1 MRRVLVLDVG
11 GTHVKALVT
20 GAREPRKFA
29 SGPAMT
35 PRRMVEAVKHL
46 VDGWH
51 YDVVALGYPGLVVH
65 GRIAAEPRNLGR
77 GWVGFDFERAFGCP
91 VRVVNDA
98 AMQALGSAHDGRTLF
113 LGLGTGLGSAMVVDG
128 RVEPMELAH
137 LPWRKG
143 RTYEEDVGAAGLAR
157 LGKKRWRKHV
167 WRVVDAL
174 RAALEPDEV
183 VVGGGNARLLKHPPA
198 GVVLGD
204 NANAFTGGFR
214 LWRDEASRRASAK
227 TSARREGDGS
237 RGRRAGGR
245 SVRGRRADDDDGRRR
260 ADDGARTTT
269 ARRRAHGA
277 ARVTRTRGDEAV
289 RGHASGKDGRR

>member
-20 GAREPRKFA
+20 GARAPRKFA
-29 SGPAMT
+29 SGSELT
-35 PRRMVEAVKHL
+35 PRRMVKAVKRL
-46 VDGWH
+46 VADWAF
-51 YDVVALGYPGLVVH
+51 DVVSLGFPGVVVH

-91 VRVVNDA
+91 VRVINDA

-143 RTYEEDVGAAGLAR
+143 RTFEEDVGAAGLAR
-157 LGKKRWRKHV
+157 LGKKKWRKHV

-174 RAALEPDEV
+174 RKALEPDEV
-183 VVGGGNARLLKHPPA
+183 VLGGGNARLLEHPPA

-214 LWRDEASRRASAK
+214 LWRDEAGGRAAAKAGSRRQRASRRAG
-227 TSARREGDGS
+227 RREGDGS
-237 RGRRAGGR
+237 SGRRVGDR
-245 SVRGRRADDDDGRRR
+245 SVRTGR
-260 ADDGARTTT
+260 ADDGEGR
-269 ARRRAHGA
+269 RRRA
-277 ARVTRTRGDEAV
+277 
-289 RGHASGKDGRR
+289 GR